1 MLAIVN
7 TPESE
12 SPIELR
18 EVAEPQAAEHEAL
31 VEVRAFSLNRGEL
44 ALLAMRPQGWQ
55 PGQDIA
61 GVVVKRAADGSG
73 PDVGTRV
80 VGLAEQG
87 GWAQRVALATDRLA
101 VLPQGVSFT
110 QAAALPM
117 AGHAALRI
125 LRFGDLLLGKRIL
138 ITGAAGGVGRFAV
151 QLAALAGAEVTG
163 VVGRPE
169 RAAGLRELGASEVI
183 TQIEQAQGLFDVI
196 LESVGGT
203 SLARALQ
210 LLTPHGT
217 IVVFGNSSGEETPFS
232 LFHLFGHEGI
242 HLHAFFSYNP
252 GPTTSLSAD
261 LATLVTLVEAG
272 KLTVPL
278 GLESSWRELSPALNA
293 LRDRQILGK
302 AVFQVSF

>member
-7 TPESE
+7 TPRNET
-12 SPIELR
+12 PIELR
-18 EVAEPQAAEHEAL
+18 EVAEPQVADDEAI

-44 ALLAMRPQGWQ
+44 ALLARRPEGWQ

-61 GVVVKRAADGSG
+61 GIVVKRAADGSG
-73 PDVGTRV
+73 PETGTHV

-101 VLPQGVSFT
+101 VLPEHVNFA

-125 LRFGDLLLGKRIL
+125 LRFGDMLLGKRIL

-169 RAAGLRELGASEVI
+169 RAEGLRELGASEVI
-183 TQIEQAQGLFDVI
+183 TQIERAQGLFDVI
-196 LESVGGT
+196 LESVGGASLT
-203 SLARALQ
+203 SALQ
-210 LLTPHGT
+210 LITPHGT

-232 LFHLFGHEGI
+232 LYHLFGHEGI
-242 HLHAFFSYNP
+242 RLQTFFSYHP
-252 GPTTSLSAD
+252 DTTTTLSAD

-272 KLTVPL
+272 KLRAPI
-278 GLESSWRELSPALNA
+278 GLETSWHEFIPALTA
-293 LRDRQILGK
+293 LQDRQIQGK
-302 AVFQVSF
+302 AVFHVSF